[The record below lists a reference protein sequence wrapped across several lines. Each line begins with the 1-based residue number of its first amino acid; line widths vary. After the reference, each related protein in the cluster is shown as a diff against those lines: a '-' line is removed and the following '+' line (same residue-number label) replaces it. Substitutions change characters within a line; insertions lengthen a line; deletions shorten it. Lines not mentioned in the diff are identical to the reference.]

1 MFLHFQIQRGGTL
14 IIGVSDKG
22 EVLGADIGE
31 RTIENLANKIKQNT
45 DPAIYPSISVEN
57 VEGKNIIVIEVR
69 ESKSKPVFAFDKVYK
84 RVGKSNQRVSSGEI
98 RKMALEGKKIYWDER
113 ICEDKGL
120 LEVRGRG
127 KGTRYVLSVTIK

>member
-1 MFLHFQIQRGGTL
+1 MKD
-14 IIGVSDKG
+14 VPKD
-22 EVLGADIGE
+22 V
-31 RTIENLANKIKQNT
+31 
-45 DPAIYPSISVEN
+45 P
-57 VEGKNIIVIEVR
+57 
-69 ESKSKPVFAFDKVYK
+69 K
-84 RVGKSNQRVSSGEI
+84 RCLYNEI

>member
-1 MFLHFQIQRGGTL
+1 
-14 IIGVSDKG
+14 
-22 EVLGADIGE
+22 
-31 RTIENLANKIKQNT
+31 
-45 DPAIYPSISVEN
+45 
-57 VEGKNIIVIEVR
+57 IEVR

-127 KGTRYVLSVTIK
+127 KGTHNLNMGDDWN

>member
-1 MFLHFQIQRGGTL
+1 MSLKMSL
-14 IIGVSDKG
+14 KGVY
-22 EVLGADIGE
+22 
-31 RTIENLANKIKQNT
+31 N
-45 DPAIYPSISVEN
+45 
-57 VEGKNIIVIEVR
+57 
-69 ESKSKPVFAFDKVYK
+69 
-84 RVGKSNQRVSSGEI
+84 EI